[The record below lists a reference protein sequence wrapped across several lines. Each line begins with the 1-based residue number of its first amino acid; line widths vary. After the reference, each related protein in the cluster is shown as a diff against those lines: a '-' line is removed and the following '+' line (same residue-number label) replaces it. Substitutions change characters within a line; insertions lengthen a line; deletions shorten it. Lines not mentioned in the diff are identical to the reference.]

1 MHSRNSLNRYFIQ
14 LFVIV
19 LVIAPGTTVLAQTQ
33 QADAQALKN
42 VPFLELVD
50 LKVSLTSEI
59 AGLEQVILDLPKKI
73 EDAEIKERKLSEYN
87 DALKKLNDQRVKTE

>member
-42 VPFLELVD
+42 VPFLL
-50 LKVSLTSEI
+50 
-59 AGLEQVILDLPKKI
+59 GG
-73 EDAEIKERKLSEYN
+73 
-87 DALKKLNDQRVKTE
+87 RVKTGQWWTGQNRPTDRPLRTIRESLLRSSRVVVQIKIDKQKSSCLE